1 MKKNRG
7 EEKKKRKKNKNK
19 NKGMET
25 RDFYGDVWISMI
37 L

>member
-1 MKKNRG
+1 MKKKRG